1 MSSDVKKNH
10 LKLETSLQY
19 VKGVGPK
26 LASFLKTRSL
36 STVED
41 FIYFLPRAYQDNRR
55 VSDLSEIQV
64 GRPSIVVGDILKK
77 NIIPLRAR
85 NKKIY
90 EIVIGD
96 GAGKISCKFFRNPYK
111 GWFNSL
117 LVGGRVEVRGVASV
131 YRNHLSFNHPE
142 IFPLKEESDQ
152 NREDDLLLPLYMEIE
167 SISQN
172 KIRSIMKTIFQDLEI
187 SEEDLEWLP
196 SWLREKYKLIDK
208 FQALKGLHFPDQKR
222 VEDYFNSRTDFHK
235 RIIFD
240 EFFELQFYLALKKQ
254 GWKEG
259 ESPQIPIDTK
269 SLKELENKLPFQL
282 TSAQQKVLK
291 HIITDLQFNHPM
303 HRLIQGDVGCGKTVI
318 ALMSAM
324 ACAKAGYQTAF
335 MVPTEILAEQ
345 HYNKARLF
353 LEPFGVKVEKLT
365 GKMKASEKRSVGAVL
380 NSGFCSVCI
389 GTHAL
394 IQENIQFHNLG
405 LVIIDEQ
412 HRFGSHQ
419 RALLKAKGNHPH
431 FLVMTATPIPRTLS
445 LALYGD
451 LEVSI
456 IDELPIGRKP
466 IMTRRAFNNKRLEV
480 FNFLRDQVQKGRQA
494 YVVYPLVEESE
505 KLDLKNAM
513 DQYEKLKSHYKD
525 VKWGILTGRMGAEE
539 KSSVMNQFRN
549 KEIDVLVST
558 TVIEVGVDVP
568 NANVMVIEHAER
580 FGLSQMHQ
588 LRGRVGRGSE
598 KSYCV
603 IVLGERFSK
612 EAKERANIM
621 ANTSDGFQIAEKDLE
636 LRGPG
641 EFLGRRQSG
650 LPSFKVAHLV
660 RDSEILSL
668 AKKAAFDL
676 ISKDPNLGNPNHLS
690 TKLKFQ
696 ELSSVVR
703 PG

>member
-1 MSSDVKKNH
+1 MSDVKKRY
-10 LKLETSLQY
+10 LKLDTSLQY
-19 VKGVGPK
+19 IKGVGPK

-36 STVED
+36 NTVED

-55 VSDLSEIQV
+55 VSQLSEIQID
-64 GRPSIVVGDILKK
+64 RSNIVVSDILKK
-77 NIIPLRAR
+77 NIIPLRSR
-85 NKKIY
+85 NKRIY
-90 EIVIGD
+90 EIIIGD
-96 GAGKISCKFFRNPYK
+96 GTGKVSCKFFRSPYK

-117 LVGGRVEVRGVASV
+117 LIGDRVEVRGVASF
-131 YRNHLSFNHPE
+131 YRNRLEFHHPE
-142 IFPLKEESDQ
+142 IFPIGKEVDQ
-152 NREDDLLLPLYMEIE
+152 VKEDGVLLPLYTEIE
-167 SISQN
+167 AVSQN
-172 KIRSIMKTIFQDLEI
+172 KIRSIMKTVFENLEI
-187 SEEDLEWLP
+187 SEEEIEWLP
-196 SWLREKYKLIDK
+196 SWLREKYQLIDK
-208 FQALKGLHFPDQKR
+208 FKALKGLHFPDQKL
-222 VEDYFNSRTDFHK
+222 VDDYFDSKTDFHK

-259 ESPQIPIDTK
+259 ESPQIPIDKK
-269 SLKELENKLPFQL
+269 SLEEMENRLPFQL
-282 TSAQQKVLK
+282 TSAQKKVLE
-291 HIITDLQFNHPM
+291 HITTDLQSNHPM
-303 HRLIQGDVGCGKTVI
+303 HRLIQGDVGCGKTVV
-318 ALMSAM
+318 ALMAAM

-345 HYNKARLF
+345 HYNNARLF
-353 LEPFGVKVEKLT
+353 LEPFDIKVEKLT
-365 GKMKASEKRSVGAVL
+365 GKMKAGEKRSVGSVL

-456 IDELPIGRKP
+456 IDKLPLGRKP
-466 IMTRRAFNNKRLEV
+466 VLTRRVFNNKRLEV
-480 FNFLRDQVQKGRQA
+480 FNFLRDQVKKGGQA
-494 YVVYPLVEESE
+494 YVVYPLIEESE
-505 KLDLKNAM
+505 KLDLKNAV
-513 DQYEKLKSHYKD
+513 DQYKKLKNHYKD
-525 VKWGILTGRMGAEE
+525 LNWGILTGRMSSEE
-539 KSSVMNQFRN
+539 KLSIMTQFKN

-558 TVIEVGVDVP
+558 TVIEVGVDIP

-588 LRGRVGRGSE
+588 LRGRVGRGLE
-598 KSYCV
+598 KSYCL
-603 IVLGERFSK
+603 IILGERFSK
-612 EAKERANIM
+612 EAKERANVM
-621 ANTSDGFQIAEKDLE
+621 ANISDGFQISEKDLE

-650 LPSFKVAHLV
+650 LPSFKMANLV
-660 RDSEILSL
+660 RDSAILSL

-676 ISKDPNLGNPNHLS
+676 ISQDPNLGNPNHLS

-696 ELSSVVR
+696 EISSIVR